1 MNSFAEEM
9 EQRIVSIRKQLEQLI
24 EENNVGAEEF
34 RLKFLA
40 KKGLIQL
47 EMDAFKNLASDEKKR
62 FGKDLNELK
71 RSAEEFFARLQE
83 RESEK
88 AALVPEDAFHLPVY
102 LNEPGGKHPI
112 NLVRDELVQI
122 FHKLGF
128 EHVEGPELEDDWH
141 NFGALNFAENHPARD
156 MQDTFFAGT
165 SVLRTHTSSV
175 QIREMEQRTPP
186 MRLIMPGRVFRNEA
200 VSARSNCFFHQ
211 LEGLYIDKDVSF
223 GDLKQTLFYFIQELF
238 GPQAKVRF
246 RPSYFP
252 FTEPSAELDV
262 WVGTD
267 TEDDYRLTKGTGW
280 LEILGCGM
288 VHPNVLKNCDIDP
301 EVYSGF
307 AFGLGLDRICML
319 RYGVKDIRDF
329 FTGDI
334 RFLSQFVSL

>member
-1 MNSFAEEM
+1 MNSFAERM
-9 EQRIVSIRKQLEQLI
+9 EQRIANIRQQLQQLI
-24 EENNVGAEEF
+24 SENEVSAEDF

-47 EMDAFKNLASDEKKR
+47 EMDAFKNLPSEEKKR
-62 FGKDLNELK
+62 VGKELNQLK
-71 RSAEEFFARLQE
+71 RSAEDFFNRLKEQ
-83 RESEK
+83 ESEPS
-88 AALVPEDAFHLPVY
+88 ATEHDNEFHLPVY

-122 FHKLGF
+122 FYKLGF

-175 QIREMEQRTPP
+175 QIREMEQRNPP

-223 GDLKQTLFYFIQELF
+223 ADLKQTLFYFIQELF
-238 GPQAKVRF
+238 GAQAKVRF

-262 WVGTD
+262 WVGTA
-267 TEDDYRLTKGTGW
+267 TEEDYRLTKGTGW

-288 VHPNVLKNCDIDP
+288 VHPNVLKNCNIDP
-301 EVYSGF
+301 EIYSGF

-334 RFLSQFVSL
+334 RFLSQFAAL